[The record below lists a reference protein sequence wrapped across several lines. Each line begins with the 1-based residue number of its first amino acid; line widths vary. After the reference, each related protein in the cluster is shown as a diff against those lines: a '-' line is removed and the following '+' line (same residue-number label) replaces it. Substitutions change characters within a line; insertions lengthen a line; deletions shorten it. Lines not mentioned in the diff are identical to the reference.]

1 MDKLS
6 MIKAIAGLEGLKIEY
21 DHLGKPLLKDVFS
34 GMAYINGVPYS
45 SYNPFTDSHL
55 NRKLILKYKVNVI
68 KYHHSVTIVKDNGG
82 FGLKCTRA
90 TYNTDDDLPYAVV
103 ECILKANGLWITN
116 NK

>member
-1 MDKLS
+1 MDKLG
-6 MIKAIAGLEGLKIEY
+6 MTKALAELEGIEY
-21 DHLGKPLLKDVFS
+21 AVIGGMLMCWGVLGSLE
-34 GMAYINGVPYS
+34 
-45 SYNPFTDSHL
+45 YNPFTDSHL

-116 NK
+116 NKQELK

>member
-1 MDKLS
+1 MT
-6 MIKAIAGLEGLKIEY
+6 KAIAKLEGLNPVEY
-21 DHLGKPLLKDVFS
+21 RGEIMVFDR
-34 GMAYINGVPYS
+34 A
-45 SYNPFTDSHL
+45 YNPFVDGRTS
-55 NRKLILKYKVNVI
+55 RKLILKYKVNVI